1 MVVPGDKSALN
12 PSGIR
17 LGTPALT
24 TRGLLEKDIS
34 NVVQFIHQGLQL
46 ALEISAKSG
55 PKLVDFKRTLLEDSK
70 LNEKVQQLRTSVEH
84 FALDF
89 PMPGYNF

>member
-1 MVVPGDKSALN
+1 MPGDKSALN

-24 TRGLLEKDIS
+24 TRGFLEADIRK
-34 NVVQFIHQGLQL
+34 VVEFIHQGLQL
-46 ALEISAKSG
+46 ALEVSAISG
-55 PKLVDFKRTLLEDSK
+55 PKLVDFKRVLIEDPK
-70 LNEKVQQLRTSVEH
+70 VHEKMLQLRASVEH

-89 PMPGYNF
+89 PMPGYEF

>member
-1 MVVPGDKSALN
+1 MN

-24 TRGLLEKDIS
+24 TRGLIEPDIRK
-34 NVVQFIHQGLQL
+34 VVQFIHQGLQL
-46 ALEISAKSG
+46 ALQVSAISG
-55 PKLVDFKRTLLEDSK
+55 PKLVDFKRVISEDKNIHGEILK
-70 LNEKVQQLRTSVEH
+70 LQAEIEN

-89 PMPGYNF
+89 PMPGYDF